1 MFNSTVLDVAIGL
14 IFTFLAVS
22 LAVGAI
28 VEAIASA
35 MQWRSSTL
43 LQGIK
48 NLLNDQSFSGLARS
62 IYNHALVNPQDA
74 GTAETEKALKHP
86 PAYMDPRLFADAL
99 VDVAKVTQ
107 DSPDKMKST
116 IDANIKDPQLNS
128 LMKGIVDQTAGD
140 LGKMRE
146 QIAAWFNNSMDRV
159 SGAYKRKTQ
168 LWSFVIALIMVIAL
182 NVSAFSVGEAL
193 WLQPML
199 AKSIGPTTTLDP
211 AATLKVLQKLD
222 FPIGWSYGALNNLKS
237 RNGLEMSAGWLI
249 TAVATLFGAPF
260 WFDLLEQF
268 VRLKGS
274 GPSPAEK
281 RSGAGAAS

>member
-35 MQWRSSTL
+35 MKWRSSTL

-48 NLLNDQSFSGLARS
+48 DLLNDQSFSGLARS

-74 GTAETEKALKHP
+74 GTAEDEKALKHP

-99 VDVAKVTQ
+99 VDVAKVTK
-107 DSPDKMKST
+107 DSPDNMKSI
-116 IDANIKDPQLNS
+116 IDANVKDPQLNI
-128 LMKGIVDQTAGD
+128 LLKGVVDQTAGD
-140 LGKMRE
+140 LSKMRE
-146 QIAAWFNNSMDRV
+146 ELAAWFSNSMDRV
-159 SGAYKRKTQ
+159 SGVYKRKTQ
-168 LWSFVIALIMVIAL
+168 LWSFAIALIMVVGL
-182 NVSAFSVGEAL
+182 NVSAISIGQAL

-199 AKSIGPTTTLDP
+199 VKTIGPTANLDP
-211 AATLKVLQKLD
+211 AGTLSVLENLD
-222 FPIGWSYGALNNLKS
+222 FPIGWSYVALKNLES
-237 RNGLEMSAGWLI
+237 WNGLTMLAGWLI

-260 WFDLLEQF
+260 WFDLLQQF

-281 RSGAGAAS
+281 VSGAGAAD